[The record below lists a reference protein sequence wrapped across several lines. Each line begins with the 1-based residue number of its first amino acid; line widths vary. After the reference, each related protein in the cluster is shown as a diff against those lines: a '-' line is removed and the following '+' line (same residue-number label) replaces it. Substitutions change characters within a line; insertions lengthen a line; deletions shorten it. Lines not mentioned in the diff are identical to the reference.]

1 MNGVRRSWL
10 FGHKNPGAFGTY
22 FRATAGFTLLEIM
35 LVVVIMGILM
45 TVAVV
50 KLGGK
55 TKQAQIAATQA
66 DIKAFSQA
74 LSLLEMDCGSY
85 PSTEQ
90 GLQALVVQPPNCT
103 NWKGPY
109 IESGKIKDD
118 AWGSKYIFKCP
129 GEKLP
134 HSFDLYSAGPDKVE
148 GTEDDIGNWQ

>member
-1 MNGVRRSWL
+1 L
-10 FGHKNPGAFGTY
+10 FGHEIQKSFGAH
-22 FRATAGFTLLEIM
+22 FRGMAGFTLLEIM

-55 TKQAQIAATQA
+55 TKQAQIAAAQA
-66 DIKAFSQA
+66 DINTFKTS
-74 LSLLEMDCGSY
+74 LGLLEMDCGSY
-85 PSTEQ
+85 PATDQ
-90 GLQALVVQPPNCT
+90 GLQALVTQPSNCT

-118 AWGSKYIFKCP
+118 PWSHKYIYKCP

-134 HSFDLYSAGPDKVE
+134 HSFDLYSAGPDGVE
-148 GTEDDIGNWQ
+148 GNDDDIGNWQ

>member
-1 MNGVRRSWL
+1 MNAVKRSWL
-10 FGHKNPGAFGTY
+10 SGPESPESVGVNLRGA
-22 FRATAGFTLLEIM
+22 AGFTLLEIM

-74 LSLLEMDCGSY
+74 LGMLEMDCGSY

-90 GLQALVVQPPNCT
+90 GLQALVAQPPNCT

-118 AWGSKYIFKCP
+118 PWGHKYIYKCP

-134 HSFDLYSAGPDKVE
+134 HSFDLYSAGPDGVE

>member
-1 MNGVRRSWL
+1 MNAVRRSRL
-10 FGHKNPGAFGTY
+10 FGSKNPKSLGSH
-22 FRATAGFTLLEIM
+22 FRGTAGFTLLEIM

-55 TKQAQIAATQA
+55 TQQAQIAAAQA

-74 LSLLEMDCGSY
+74 LGLFEMDCGSY
-85 PSTEQ
+85 PTTEQ
-90 GLQALVVQPPNCT
+90 GLQALVAQTPNCT

-118 AWGSKYIFKCP
+118 PWGTKYIYKCP

-134 HSFDLYSAGPDKVE
+134 HSFDLYSAGHDKVE

>member
-1 MNGVRRSWL
+1 MNAVRRSRL
-10 FGHKNPGAFGTY
+10 FGHRV
-22 FRATAGFTLLEIM
+22 FRDTAGFTLLEIM

-66 DIKAFSQA
+66 DVKAFSQA
-74 LSLLEMDCGSY
+74 VALFEMDCGSY
-85 PSTEQ
+85 PSTDL

-118 AWGSKYIFKCP
+118 PWGHKYMYKCP

-134 HSFDLYSAGPDKVE
+134 HSYDLYSLGPDGVE
-148 GTEDDIGNWQ
+148 GTDDDIGNWQ

>member
-1 MNGVRRSWL
+1 MNAVRRSWL
-10 FGHKNPGAFGTY
+10 SGSENFESCGVKLRGTM
-22 FRATAGFTLLEIM
+22 GFTLLEIM

-55 TKQAQIAATQA
+55 TKMAQIAATQA

-74 LSLLEMDCGSY
+74 IALFEMDCGSY

-90 GLQALVVQPPNCT
+90 GLQALVVQPSNCT

-118 AWGSKYIFKCP
+118 PWGSKYIYKCP

-134 HSFDLYSAGPDKVE
+134 HSFDLYSPGPDKIE

>member
-1 MNGVRRSWL
+1 
-10 FGHKNPGAFGTY
+10 
-22 FRATAGFTLLEIM
+22 M

-55 TKQAQIAATQA
+55 TKQAQIAAAQA
-66 DIKAFSQA
+66 DINTFKTA
-74 LSLLEMDCGSY
+74 LGLFEMDCGSY
-85 PSTEQ
+85 PTTEQ
-90 GLQALVVQPPNCT
+90 GLQALVTAQPNCV

-118 AWGSKYIFKCP
+118 AWGHKYLYKCP

-134 HSFDLYSAGPDKVE
+134 YSFDLYSAGPDGIE
-148 GTEDDIGNWQ
+148 GNEDDIGNWQ

>member
-1 MNGVRRSWL
+1 L
-10 FGHKNPGAFGTY
+10 FGSENPVCFGVN
-22 FRATAGFTLLEIM
+22 FRGTTGFTLLEIM

-55 TKQAQIAATQA
+55 TKQAQIAAARA
-66 DIKAFSQA
+66 DVKAFSQA
-74 LSLLEMDCGSY
+74 LALFEMDCGSY
-85 PSTEQ
+85 PGGEQ
-90 GLQALVVQPPNCT
+90 GLQALVAQPPNCT

-118 AWGSKYIFKCP
+118 PWASKYIYKCP

-134 HSFDLYSAGPDKVE
+134 HSYDLYSPGPDKVE
-148 GTEDDIGNWQ
+148 GTDDDIGNWQ

>member
-1 MNGVRRSWL
+1 MNAVRRSWL
-10 FGHKNPGAFGTY
+10 SGPKNHES
-22 FRATAGFTLLEIM
+22 FRVNLRGTAGFTLLEIM

-74 LSLLEMDCGSY
+74 LGMLEMDCGSY
-85 PSTEQ
+85 PTTEQ
-90 GLQALVVQPPNCT
+90 GLQALVTASPNCT

-109 IESGKIKDD
+109 IESGKLKDD
-118 AWGSKYIFKCP
+118 PWSRKYIFKCP

-134 HSFDLYSAGPDKVE
+134 HSFDLFSAGPDGVE
-148 GTEDDIGNWQ
+148 GTEDDIGN